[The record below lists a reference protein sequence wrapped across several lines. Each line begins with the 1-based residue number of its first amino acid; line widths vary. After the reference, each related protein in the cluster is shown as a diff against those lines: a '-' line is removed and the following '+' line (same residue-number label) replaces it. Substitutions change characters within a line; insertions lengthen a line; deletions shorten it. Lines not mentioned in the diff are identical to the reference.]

1 MTVSWGEGS
10 GVHVGVNLNNREAL
24 IAPNFNTA
32 HLLDLGVTAASAGF
46 DSVWIGDSLIA
57 RPRYEPLVL
66 LAALAER
73 TRSVR
78 LGTACLVTTLR
89 NPVQLA
95 QAWST
100 LDALSN
106 GRTVLG
112 ACAGNIAEEAVT
124 KEFAIVGLDHRRRVA
139 IFEGG
144 LKILRSLMS
153 EGRVSH
159 RGEQFV
165 LDDVAFSTGVEPQP
179 LLPAQK
185 PPPIW
190 VVANPSI
197 AAAKAPRVSKAA
209 VRVAQLGDGWL
220 TCCRATHPEEV
231 ADFLRT
237 LAEVR
242 VLDGFAVAYQVTI
255 TLGDTRDD
263 ALVER
268 RSSIDAYYPAFNE
281 SVELGDWGP
290 SGTADEVGRW
300 FKDFCDAGVT
310 TFICRV
316 ASLDQRGQLE
326 RFAREI
332 LPALRRPKAPHF
344 NRPVSAGL
352 TSDKGAPAR

>member
-1 MTVSWGEGS
+1 MTGSWGEGS

-24 IAPNFNTA
+24 IAPNFKTA
-32 HLLDLGVTAASAGF
+32 DLLDLGVTAESAGF
-46 DSVWIGDSLIA
+46 DSVWVGDSLIA

-124 KEFAIVGLDHRRRVA
+124 KEFAIVGLDHRRRMA
-139 IFEGG
+139 IFEEG
-144 LKILRSLMS
+144 LRILRSLMCQ
-153 EGRVSH
+153 GRVSH

-179 LLPAQK
+179 LLPVQK

-197 AAAKAPRVSKAA
+197 AAAKARRVSKAA

-220 TCCRATHPEEV
+220 TCCRASHPEEV
-231 ADFLRT
+231 VDFLRS

-242 VLDGFAVAYQVTI
+242 SLDGFAVAYQVTV

-263 ALVER
+263 ALVEQR
-268 RSSIDAYYPAFNE
+268 RYIDAYYPAFNE

-290 SGTADEVGRW
+290 SGAADGVSRW

-310 TFICRV
+310 AFICRF

-332 LPALRRPKAPHF
+332 LPVIRGLKTPQGNRRA
-344 NRPVSAGL
+344 SADL
-352 TSDKGAPAR
+352 TSDTETRAR

>member
-1 MTVSWGEGS
+1 MTVEWGKGS
-10 GVHVGVNLNNREAL
+10 RVHVGVNLNNREAL
-24 IAPNFNTA
+24 IAPSFGIPE
-32 HLLDLGVTAASAGF
+32 LLDLGVTAERLGF
-46 DSVWIGDSLIA
+46 DSVWVGDSLIA

-100 LDALSN
+100 LDVLSN

-112 ACAGNIAEEAVT
+112 ACAGNIAEEAVA
-124 KEFAIVGLDHRRRVA
+124 KEFAIVGLDHRRRMA
-139 IFEGG
+139 IFEEG
-144 LKILRSLMS
+144 LEIVRALMS
-153 EGRVSH
+153 DGRVSH

-165 LDDVAFSTGVEPQP
+165 LGDVAFSTGVEPHP
-179 LLPAQK
+179 LLPVQK

-197 AAAKAPRVSKAA
+197 AAERARRVSNAA
-209 VRVAQLGDGWL
+209 LRVAQLGDGWL
-220 TCCRATHPEEV
+220 TCCRASHPEEV
-231 ADFLRT
+231 ADFLRA

-242 VLDGFAVAYQVTI
+242 TLDGFAVAYQVTI
-255 TLGDTRDD
+255 TLGETRSD
-263 ALVER
+263 ALSEQR
-268 RSSIDAYYPAFNE
+268 RYIDAYYPAFNE

-290 SGTADEVGRW
+290 SGTVGDVGAW
-300 FKDFCDAGVT
+300 FREFCDAGVT
-310 TFICRV
+310 AFICRF
-316 ASLDQRGQLE
+316 ASLDQRGQVE

-332 LPALRRPKAPHF
+332 LPAIHGARSSEGKRPGSSGP
-344 NRPVSAGL
+344 
-352 TSDKGAPAR
+352 TSGKEAQVR